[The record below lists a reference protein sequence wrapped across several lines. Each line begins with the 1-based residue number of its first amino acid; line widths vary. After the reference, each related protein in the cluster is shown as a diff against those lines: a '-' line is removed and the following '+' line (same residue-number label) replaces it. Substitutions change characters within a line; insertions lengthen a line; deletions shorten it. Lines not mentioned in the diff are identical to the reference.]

1 MVAREPVELRDSV
14 EALLASLEAN
24 VELAARTE
32 GERSPI
38 IIELRQ
44 IIDDINT
51 ALARTGTPIV
61 DRGSAVRGSGAST
74 VTPQGPPYSFQARLL
89 QLATRSR
96 PGGKYAAHFE
106 HRASAGGLVIL
117 MAKACLG

>member
-1 MVAREPVELRDSV
+1 MVAGEPVELRDSV
-14 EALLASLEAN
+14 KALLASLEAN

-51 ALARTGTPIV
+51 ALARTGTRIE
-61 DRGSAVRGSGAST
+61 D
-74 VTPQGPPYSFQARLL
+74 
-89 QLATRSR
+89 
-96 PGGKYAAHFE
+96 
-106 HRASAGGLVIL
+106 
-117 MAKACLG
+117 